1 MNASDAE
8 PAVEPTVEPPTEP
21 PAGPVIAPSG
31 EPADRP
37 PADGGAAA
45 QTGHGDMPLTR
56 SEPPSLLIAGDIG
69 GTSSRVVLARRDGA
83 VVAEAEGPGANLRS
97 SGAEALDN
105 LVETVREV
113 LFRGRGDLEQDG
125 RGQNSPGQVDG
136 VAAVA
141 LGISG
146 AGPARAMEVRRAV
159 GERLTGLGIDP
170 ARVLITDDLRTA
182 FLAGGV
188 GDDGLLVLAGTGAV
202 AVRFHDREAVGRRD
216 GMGWLLGD
224 IGSAV
229 WLGRRTLEAV
239 AADIDGRGP
248 RTLLTE
254 EVGELLALDLRE
266 GLLPPSATGDPRQ
279 DLIRAL
285 DEQLPAGAP
294 AALGRFARLPGR
306 LATDPVALE
315 ILEVAIGHVL
325 ETVQALD
332 PQGELPVVLAGS
344 VLAGPGPIREA
355 VEAGLRAEGRP
366 FRTAATG
373 LPGALLLARELAGE
387 LLP

>member
-1 MNASDAE
+1 MNTSDAE
-8 PAVEPTVEPPTEP
+8 PAFELPTVPSTK
-21 PAGPVIAPSG
+21 PVIAPSV
-31 EPADRP
+31 EPVDRP
-37 PADGGAAA
+37 PTDDVAAA
-45 QTGHGDMPLTR
+45 QAGHGDMLPTR
-56 SEPPSLLIAGDIG
+56 SEAPSLLIAGDIG
-69 GTSSRVVLARRDGA
+69 GTSSRVVLAQRDGS

-97 SGAEALDN
+97 SGVEALDN

-113 LFRGRGDLEQDG
+113 LSRGRGELEQGVQGHDG
-125 RGQNSPGQVDG
+125 LGQADG

-146 AGPARAMEVRRAV
+146 AGPARALEVRRAV
-159 GERLTGLGIDP
+159 GERLTQLGIDP
-170 ARVLITDDLRTA
+170 ARVLITDDLHTG

-202 AVRFHDREAVGRRD
+202 AVRFQDREAVARRD

-306 LATDPVALE
+306 VATDPVARE

-355 VEAGLRAEGRP
+355 VEAGLRAEGRS

-387 LLP
+387 LQS

>member
-1 MNASDAE
+1 MNASD
-8 PAVEPTVEPPTEP
+8 TEP
-21 PAGPVIAPSG
+21 PA
-31 EPADRP
+31 EP
-37 PADGGAAA
+37 PAGHPTTGDDAAA
-45 QTGHGDMPLTR
+45 LTGDIDQRPAAPT
-56 SEPPSLLIAGDIG
+56 PPTLLIAGDIG
-69 GTSSRVVLARRDGA
+69 GTSSRLILAPWDGA
-83 VVAEAEGPGANLRS
+83 VIAEAEGPGANLRS
-97 SGAEALDN
+97 SGADALDN

-113 LFRGRGDLEQDG
+113 LFRGLRVLGQASLGQDDLGQGDL
-125 RGQNSPGQVDG
+125 GQGSE

-146 AGPARAMEVRRAV
+146 AGPARAAEVRRAV
-159 GERLTGLGIDP
+159 GERLARLGIDP
-170 ARVLITDDLRTA
+170 ARILITDDLHTA
-182 FLAGGV
+182 FLTGGV

-202 AVRFHDREAVGRRD
+202 AVRFHDREAVARRD

-306 LATDPVALE
+306 VAEDPVARE
-315 ILEVAIGHVL
+315 ILDLAIRHVL
-325 ETVQALD
+325 ETVRALD

-344 VLAGPGPIREA
+344 VLASPGPIRGA
-355 VEAGLRAEGRP
+355 VEAGLRAEGRA
-366 FRTAATG
+366 FRTAPTG
-373 LPGALLLARELAGE
+373 LPGALLLARELAGD